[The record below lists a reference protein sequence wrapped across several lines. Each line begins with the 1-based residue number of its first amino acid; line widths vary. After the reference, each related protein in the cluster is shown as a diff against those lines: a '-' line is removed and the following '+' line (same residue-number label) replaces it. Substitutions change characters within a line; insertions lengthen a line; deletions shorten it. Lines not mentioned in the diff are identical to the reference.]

1 MVTDVLGRI
10 LISLP
15 ISESKGQVMLDLSG
29 YATGHYLVFL
39 NQGENIVAQT
49 KLILNQECYEIQ
61 CFYNAFFLFYF
72 FYFCSI
78 VAMGETRR

>member
-29 YATGHYLVFL
+29 YAAGHYLVFL

-49 KLILNQECYEIQ
+49 KLILN
-61 CFYNAFFLFYF
+61 
-72 FYFCSI
+72 
-78 VAMGETRR
+78 